1 MPYIRSFWTD
11 STPGIQSAQTRDEG
25 NHPVCAFYEIN
36 AVECYEAY
44 GFYRGERY
52 CRDFQQDWD
61 ECITGWK
68 QVTSLPVHVSALISL
83 HVLCLPV
90 GQEHRYTL
98 MLLERMKKVASG
110 ERPANFD
117 GFWGYKPHPQ
127 GIWIR
132 GFRN

>member
-68 QVTSLPVHVSALISL
+68 QVTSLSLLTPFTLVSHIAHALSSGRAGAPVHADAT
-83 HVLCLPV
+83 
-90 GQEHRYTL
+90 GED
-98 MLLERMKKVASG
+98 EESG
-110 ERPANFD
+110 SR
-117 GFWGYKPHPQ
+117 
-127 GIWIR
+127 
-132 GFRN
+132 